1 MTSVANGHQ
10 PTTPHGSPL
19 LRRSVARHSFHSF
32 SRIPRCSFHRRPS
45 SRAVIMPDFSC
56 LSDALRLMCARPAG
70 APPHPASA
78 WGHDVAEAGWA
89 VPRTAPRHTPPP
101 QPSPLAGLSLQF
113 LAVRNMLLAGPGA
126 AAPPQLPPPPP
137 LAEGRPSPTTHSAG
151 GGGGGEGGG
160 GAATCNLFWSPSTY
174 FLFAKIHY

>member
-1 MTSVANGHQ
+1 M
-10 PTTPHGSPL
+10 L
-19 LRRSVARHSFHSF
+19 CCFD
-32 SRIPRCSFHRRPS
+32 
-45 SRAVIMPDFSC
+45 M
-56 LSDALRLMCARPAG
+56 RLEMYK
-70 APPHPASA
+70 
-78 WGHDVAEAGWA
+78 
-89 VPRTAPRHTPPP
+89 PRHTPPP

-126 AAPPQLPPPPP
+126 AAPPPLPPPPP

-160 GAATCNLFWSPSTY
+160 GAATCNLFWSPSMY